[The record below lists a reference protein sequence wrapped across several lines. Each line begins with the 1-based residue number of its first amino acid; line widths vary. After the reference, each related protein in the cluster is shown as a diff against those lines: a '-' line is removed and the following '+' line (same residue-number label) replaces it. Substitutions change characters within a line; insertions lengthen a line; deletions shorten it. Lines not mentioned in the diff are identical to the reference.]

1 MSENYSKFVDNKTF
15 TCIIELFEENT
26 EYEILVVPETASRK
40 LILNAFIK
48 RALFKRKPNSA
59 QGCLRPIRHVSAM
72 SNSLNKGR

>member
-1 MSENYSKFVDNKTF
+1 MSENYSKYVDNKTF

-48 RALFKRKPNSA
+48 RALFERKPSSA
-59 QGCLRPIRHVSAM
+59 QGCQRILGTSKASSM
-72 SNSLNKGR
+72 Q

>member
-1 MSENYSKFVDNKTF
+1 MSENYSKYVDNKTF

-48 RALFKRKPNSA
+48 RASFERKPNSA
-59 QGCLRPIRHVSAM
+59 QGCQSTRHVYRVSSM
-72 SNSLNKGR
+72 RRSLK

>member
-40 LILNAFIK
+40 LILIASLEK
-48 RALFKRKPNSA
+48 WHCLKP
-59 QGCLRPIRHVSAM
+59 
-72 SNSLNKGR
+72 